1 MNGRAFFLIGLFLAL
16 FFSCK
21 ETSQSVTEGDYT
33 YTGNSI
39 IYAGQKSNDVVVQV
53 VAQPSSLHP
62 TNGRTRVRD
71 RILDLI
77 SQELIDLDVRTGKMV
92 PILLKE
98 LPVLSE
104 DGTQFTAELDPDAK
118 WPDGKQITAE
128 DILFSY
134 KAAACPL
141 TNNPA
146 QKVYGEYLKN
156 IVPDSENPLT
166 VNFLF
171 TEYYINNLDMLGV
184 FQIMDKRVY
193 DPKGLL
199 DPFSVQDMY
208 EDASLE
214 KNAKVIAWA
223 EEFNKVEYGKEKK
236 YINSASG
243 PYMMEEWIDEQM
255 IVLKKRDN
263 YWGNAKESY
272 YHHSTPPSISFK
284 FLRDA
289 DALELQLA
297 GEEIDVAE
305 MGTESFK
312 RLIDDELVGKNY
324 RLESKERATF
334 VSLPLN
340 HKPTSAGR
348 PPFFTEKKVRQA
360 ISYALPIEEM
370 ITSFV
375 GDERFAIRVASPVS
389 QMSQD
394 HNPNLSFY
402 NHDPEKAKKLLEE
415 AGWTDTNGDLI
426 RDKEINGKQVDFEFT
441 LLYPANNQTLV
452 GFANKIKEELAK
464 VGINCNPDGVTGR
477 VVQQKLWTH
486 DYDMGMLALGSSHL
500 PYDFHQLFYS
510 QNWPEGDNIY
520 GFANEEADDLIL
532 KARTESD
539 KEKREVMVNRIQE
552 ILYDEKPCIFLYA
565 PTKKLAIHKR
575 FNEAETYSII
585 DHLILNDFKVIR

>member
-1 MNGRAFFLIGLFLAL
+1 MNGRAFFLTGLFLAL

-33 YTGNSI
+33 YTDNSI
-39 IYAGQKSNDVVVQV
+39 IYAGQKPDDVVVQV
-53 VAQPSSLHP
+53 IAQPASLHP
-62 TNGRTRVRD
+62 TNGRTRVRE
-71 RILDLI
+71 RILDLT
-77 SQELIDLDVRTGKMV
+77 SQELMDLDVRTGKMV

-156 IVPDSENPLT
+156 IVPDPENPLK

-171 TEYYINNLDMLGV
+171 SEYYINNLDMLAV

-193 DPKGLL
+193 DPEGLL
-199 DPFSVQDMY
+199 DKFSVQDMY
-208 EDASLE
+208 EDASVE
-214 KNAKVIAWA
+214 KDSDAIAWA
-223 EEFNKVEYGKEKK
+223 EEFNKAAYGKEKK
-236 YINSASG
+236 YINAASG

-255 IVLKKRDN
+255 IVLKKREN
-263 YWGNAKESY
+263 YWGVTEESY
-272 YHHSTPPSISFK
+272 YHHANPPSISFK
-284 FLRDA
+284 FIRDA

-312 RLIDDELVGKNY
+312 RLLEDELVGKNY

-348 PPFFTEKKVRQA
+348 PPFFTDKNVRQA

-375 GDERFAIRVASPVS
+375 G
-389 QMSQD
+389 
-394 HNPNLSFY
+394 
-402 NHDPEKAKKLLEE
+402 
-415 AGWTDTNGDLI
+415 G
-426 RDKEINGKQVDFEFT
+426 
-441 LLYPANNQTLV
+441 
-452 GFANKIKEELAK
+452 
-464 VGINCNPDGVTGR
+464 
-477 VVQQKLWTH
+477 
-486 DYDMGMLALGSSHL
+486 
-500 PYDFHQLFYS
+500 
-510 QNWPEGDNIY
+510 
-520 GFANEEADDLIL
+520 
-532 KARTESD
+532 
-539 KEKREVMVNRIQE
+539 
-552 ILYDEKPCIFLYA
+552 
-565 PTKKLAIHKR
+565 
-575 FNEAETYSII
+575 
-585 DHLILNDFKVIR
+585 